1 MTVIS
6 ERPRLR
12 RAEVPA
18 YLMEKHGIPLALNT
32 LNKMAT
38 VGGGP
43 AMRYAGRIPLYDV
56 TDLDAWAVS
65 RLSAPVTSTSGKAA

>member
-1 MTVIS
+1 MM

-12 RAEVPA
+12 RNEVPA
-18 YLMEKHGIPLALNT
+18 YLMGKFGIPVALRT

-43 AMRYAGRIPLYDV
+43 AVPDQRF
-56 TDLDAWAVS
+56 
-65 RLSAPVTSTSGKAA
+65 